1 MVIHAAKQH
10 GSFIIYIAIYM
21 QITYIYISLYT
32 HIVYY
37 TVAIICIVYA
47 YIIYIYYMI
56 LCKHIHH
63 PSLLNPPTNKR
74 TAWLVLAGSLAWTPP
89 MIASRGPPRRG
100 DIEVIGGIAWN
111 ILHTGIQKT
120 FNILPIYTYID
131 YCPDLWSIHVIL
143 WSYVWCDH
151 MCVIIIT
158 WIIL

>member
-1 MVIHAAKQH
+1 M
-10 GSFIIYIAIYM
+10 
-21 QITYIYISLYT
+21 YIYISLYT

-37 TVAIICIVYA
+37 TVAIICIVW
-47 YIIYIYYMI
+47 YIYIQYIYMHTLYIYYII